1 VLAVGGPRVRGLR
14 SITWIRADL
23 RWRQTAYRPVTC
35 RLVTT
40 DGAAL
45 AAVLRTESGRLCQ
58 LLAAG
63 ADVGR
68 PVPGLD
74 WTVAEVAAHL
84 LSVYGVFG
92 SAVAGED
99 VSSLFAETPD
109 SAALAERIA
118 AVNDF
123 AVARLTVDD
132 PVEASAA
139 LAAAADRLASA
150 IEAHPDLAQTI
161 ATPWYGSTTTHEVAT
176 VAALAGS
183 ETLVHTL
190 DIARGLGVRHRLS
203 AASAAVVTPI
213 VFAKMLPYTVDP
225 RAARGVT
232 VRYEVRLRGA
242 ARLRVA
248 IEDGV
253 ATAGPAGSGPIDC
266 VLSVTPTAALLTGFG
281 RRPVWRAVVAGQ
293 SFAYG
298 RKPWLGP
305 QFPHFFRHP

>member
-1 VLAVGGPRVRGLR
+1 MNQATNNLPVGNL
-14 SITWIRADL
+14 SA
-23 RWRQTAYRPVTC
+23 
-35 RLVTT
+35 VTT
-40 DGAAL
+40 DRAAL

-63 ADVGR
+63 ADISR
-68 PVPGLD
+68 QVPGLG
-74 WTVAEVAAHL
+74 WTVAQVAAHL

-92 SAVAGED
+92 AAVAGDD
-99 VSSLFAETPD
+99 VSSLFTATPD
-109 SAALAERIA
+109 RPTLAERIA

-123 AVARLTVDD
+123 AVAQLTLDD
-132 PVEASAA
+132 PAEASAA
-139 LAAAADRLASA
+139 LGAAAARLAGA
-150 IEAHPDLAQTI
+150 IEAHRDLTQTI
-161 ATPWYGSTTTHEVAT
+161 ATPWYGSTASHEVAT

-190 DIARGLGVRHRLS
+190 DIARGLGIRHRLS
-203 AASAAVVTPI
+203 AAAAGVVTPI

-225 RAARGVT
+225 RAVRGVT
-232 VRYEVRLRGA
+232 VRYEVQLRGA

-253 ATAGPAGSGPIDC
+253 ATTGPAGSGPVDC
-266 VLSVTPTAALLTGFG
+266 VLSITPVAALLTGFG
-281 RRPVWRAVVAGQ
+281 RQPVWRAVVAGE

-305 QFPHFFRHP
+305 RFPHFFRHP

>member
-1 VLAVGGPRVRGLR
+1 VQPRSSFPAKNCTAQGTNNVPAGNLSAVT
-14 SITWIRADL
+14 I
-23 RWRQTAYRPVTC
+23 
-35 RLVTT
+35 

-58 LLAAG
+58 LLAGG
-63 ADVGR
+63 ADIGR

-74 WTVAEVAAHL
+74 WTVAQVAAHL

-92 SAVAGED
+92 AAVAGED
-99 VSSLFAETPD
+99 VSSLFAATPD
-109 SAALAERIA
+109 SPSLAERIA

-123 AVARLTVDD
+123 AVDQLRLDD
-132 PVEASAA
+132 PAEASAA
-139 LAAAADRLASA
+139 LGAAAARLAAA
-150 IEAHPDLAQTI
+150 IEAHPDLTQTI
-161 ATPWYGSTTTHEVAT
+161 ATPWYGSTAAHEVAT

-183 ETLVHTL
+183 ETLVHAL
-190 DIARGLGVRHRLS
+190 DVARGLGVGHRLS
-203 AASAAVVTPI
+203 AAAAAVVTPI

-253 ATAGPAGSGPIDC
+253 ATTGPAGSGPVDC
-266 VLSVTPTAALLTGFG
+266 VLSITPVAALLTGFG
-281 RRPVWRAVVAGQ
+281 RQPVWRAVFAGE
-293 SFAYG
+293 SFTYG

-305 QFPHFFRHP
+305 RFPHFFRHP

>member
-1 VLAVGGPRVRGLR
+1 M
-14 SITWIRADL
+14 
-23 RWRQTAYRPVTC
+23 
-35 RLVTT
+35 TT

-45 AAVLRTESGRLCQ
+45 AAVLRTESGRLCR

-63 ADVGR
+63 ADMRR

-74 WTVAEVAAHL
+74 WTVAQVAAHL

-92 SAVAGED
+92 AAVAGED
-99 VSSLFAETPD
+99 VTSLFAATPD
-109 SAALAERIA
+109 TPTLAERIT

-123 AVARLTVDD
+123 AVAQLTTDD
-132 PVEASAA
+132 PAEASAA
-139 LAAAADRLASA
+139 LGAAAARLATA
-150 IEAHPDLAQTI
+150 VEAHPDLGQTI
-161 ATPWYGSTTTHEVAT
+161 ATPWYGATAAHEVAT

-190 DIARGLGVRHRLS
+190 DVARGLGVGHRLS
-203 AASAAVVTPI
+203 AAAAAVVTPI
-213 VFAKMLPYTVDP
+213 VFAKMLPYTVD
-225 RAARGVT
+225 AQATRGVT

-253 ATAGPAGSGPIDC
+253 ATAGPAGIGPVDC
-266 VLSVTPTAALLTGFG
+266 VLSITPVAALLTGFG
-281 RRPVWRAVVAGQ
+281 RQPVWRAVLAGD

-305 QFPHFFRHP
+305 RFPNFFRHP